1 MAKKRKSKGGDAD
14 LFIDGSGQLRLIDK
28 SAEQQALE
36 KGKIECLGITF
47 DSEDARRAY
56 FTDRLREK
64 LADPEFRKIEGFPL
78 ARDEDILR
86 LSDPPYYTACP
97 NPFLTDLLS
106 RAKQEA
112 RTEAYERTPLTR
124 DIGASRDTAV
134 YSAHTY
140 HTKVP
145 PEAIKEFVD
154 HFTDSGD
161 VILDGF
167 CGSGMT
173 GIGVAMASKGTR
185 TTVLCDLS
193 PVATFVSSVYA
204 SPPEAGLFD
213 LYSSKLLTEADRL
226 IGDLWSHIE
235 GDRKVTTDFQIWSEI
250 FSCPHCQ
257 KAIESTQVVE
267 AAEDMGTA
275 KEFPCSHCGGLVS
288 KAPTK
293 KSGASRL
300 QRVLQTRMDAALG
313 EAIKVLPRAPV
324 FERLNAASG
333 GKRIATSEA
342 WRSSLEKLDY
352 TSPYWFPSDPLIRG
366 ERYLLKDTL
375 ASYGI
380 THVHHF
386 YLPRQ
391 LKTFSCLWTLA
402 LSENRYPIRRALIFF
417 VTSNALGFTVLN
429 RFGPTHYSQ
438 VNKYFSGTLYVPST
452 IAETSHQ
459 YAYRNKRKRL
469 VKAFAELQHF
479 AKNNTFISTQSS
491 ENLRQLPNASIDY
504 VFVDPPFGRN
514 LQYSELNQIWEA
526 WLRVKTN
533 RDAEAVV
540 DSTRNRG
547 ILEYASLMKK
557 IFQEFAR
564 VLKPDHWI
572 TIVFH
577 NSANA
582 VWMAI
587 QEALLVAGLVVAD
600 VRTLDKK
607 RQTYK
612 QIRQGV
618 VKQDLIISAYKP
630 GAGLESKFALEAG
643 TLAGVW
649 DFVRAHLDKLPVFV
663 QRGANCE
670 VIAERQ
676 NYLLFDRMVA
686 FHVQRGVSVPISA
699 SEFFDGLISRFP
711 ERDGMY
717 FLNEQVARYDAQRMK
732 ASELIQLEIFI
743 IDEKSAIEW
752 LRQKLRKKPMTLQE
766 IHPDFV
772 KEMGAWSKYE
782 TSLELSDLLQDNF
795 LFYDGRG
802 EVPSQVHSYL
812 STNFKE
818 LRNLDKLDSNLVA
831 KARDRWYVPDPNKQA
846 DIDKLRE
853 KALLA
858 EFEEYKA
865 SSDRKLKV
873 VRSEAIRAGFKNAYN
888 SGDHNAIVIVAKKV
902 PDSVIQEDE
911 QLLMYYDVASMR
923 LGDE

>member
-1 MAKKRKSKGGDAD
+1 MTKKQKSRSGDGE
-14 LFIDGSGQLRLIDK
+14 LFIEGSGQLRLVDK
-28 SAEQQALE
+28 SPEQQALQ
-36 KGKIECLGITF
+36 KVKVECLGMTF

-64 LADPEFRKIEGFPL
+64 LADPEFRQINGFPL
-78 ARDEDILR
+78 AQDEDILR

-106 RAKQEA
+106 RAKQDA
-112 RTEAYERTPLTR
+112 RADTYDRTPLTR

-145 PEAIKEFVD
+145 PEAIKDFVD
-154 HFTDSGD
+154 HFTDPGD
-161 VILDGF
+161 VILDAF

-173 GIGVAMASKGTR
+173 GIGVAMANKGTR

-193 PVATFVSSVYA
+193 PVATFISSVYA
-204 SPPEAGLFD
+204 SPPEAELFD
-213 LYSSKLLTEADRL
+213 LYSATLLTEADHL

-235 GDRKVTTDFQIWSEI
+235 DDRQVTTDFQIWSEI
-250 FSCPHCQ
+250 FSCPFCQ

-267 AAEDMGTA
+267 AAEHMGTA

-300 QRVLQTRMDAALG
+300 QRILHTRMDTALG
-313 EAIKVLPRAPV
+313 ELIKVLPRAPV
-324 FERLNAASG
+324 FEQLNAASG
-333 GKRIATSEA
+333 GKRLVASEA
-342 WRSSLEKLDY
+342 WRSSLEQLDY
-352 TSPYWFPSDPLIRG
+352 TSPYWFPTDPLIRG

-402 LSENRYPIRRALIFF
+402 SSQDRYAIRRALMFF
-417 VTSNALGFTVLN
+417 LTSNALGFTVLN

-469 VKAFAELQHF
+469 VKAFAELHRL
-479 AKNNTFISTQSS
+479 AKTNTFISTQSS
-491 ENLRQLPNASIDY
+491 DDLRQLPNASVDY
-504 VFVDPPFGRN
+504 VFVDPPFGKN
-514 LQYSELNQIWEA
+514 LQYSELNQIWET

-547 ILEYASLMKK
+547 VLEYANLMKR
-557 IFQEFAR
+557 IFQECAR

-618 VKQDLIISAYKP
+618 VKHDLIISAYKP
-630 GAGLESKFALEAG
+630 SAELESKFALEAG
-643 TLAGVW
+643 TVAGVW
-649 DFVRAHLDKLPVFV
+649 DFMRAHLDKLPVFV
-663 QRGANCE
+663 RRGANWE
-670 VIAERQ
+670 VVAERQ
-676 NYLLFDRMVA
+676 NYLPL
-686 FHVQRGVSVPISA
+686 
-699 SEFFDGLISRFP
+699 
-711 ERDGMY
+711 
-717 FLNEQVARYDAQRMK
+717 
-732 ASELIQLEIFI
+732 
-743 IDEKSAIEW
+743 
-752 LRQKLRKKPMTLQE
+752 
-766 IHPDFV
+766 
-772 KEMGAWSKYE
+772 
-782 TSLELSDLLQDNF
+782 
-795 LFYDGRG
+795 
-802 EVPSQVHSYL
+802 
-812 STNFKE
+812 
-818 LRNLDKLDSNLVA
+818 
-831 KARDRWYVPDPNKQA
+831 
-846 DIDKLRE
+846 
-853 KALLA
+853 
-858 EFEEYKA
+858 
-865 SSDRKLKV
+865 
-873 VRSEAIRAGFKNAYN
+873 
-888 SGDHNAIVIVAKKV
+888 
-902 PDSVIQEDE
+902 
-911 QLLMYYDVASMR
+911 
-923 LGDE
+923 

>member
-1 MAKKRKSKGGDAD
+1 MPRKQKSGNTGE
-14 LFIDGSGQLRLIDK
+14 LFIEGGGQLRLIEK
-28 SAEQQALE
+28 SVEQQTLDR
-36 KGKIECLGITF
+36 GTVECLGMTF
-47 DSEDARRAY
+47 ESEEKRRAY
-56 FTDRLREK
+56 FIERLREK
-64 LADPEFRKIEGFPL
+64 LSDPEFRKIEGFPI
-78 ARDEDILR
+78 AQDEDILA

-97 NPFLTDLLS
+97 NPFLAELFPSTNQPDS
-106 RAKQEA
+106 GDPYK
-112 RTEAYERTPLTR
+112 RTPLTR

-145 PEAIKEFVD
+145 PAAITQFVD
-154 HFTDSGD
+154 HFTKPGD
-161 VILDGF
+161 VVLDGF

-173 GIGVAMASKGTR
+173 GVGTAFAER
-185 TTVLCDLS
+185 GGRVMILCDLS
-193 PVATFVSSVYA
+193 PIATFISSVYA
-204 SPPEAGLFD
+204 FPPDPPQFE
-213 LYSSKLLTEADRL
+213 LYSAKLLTDADRL
-226 IGDLWSHIE
+226 IGNLWSHDE
-235 GDRKVTTDFQIWSEI
+235 GGRRITTDFQIWSEI

-257 KAIESTQVVE
+257 QTIESTQVVE

-275 KEFPCSHCGGLVS
+275 KEFPCTHCGGLVS

-293 KSGASRL
+293 QSGASRL
-300 QRVLQTRMDAALG
+300 QRVLHTRMDAALG
-313 EAIKVLPRAPV
+313 QPIKVLPRAPV
-324 FERLNAASG
+324 FEQADTASG
-333 GKRIATSEA
+333 GMRVQTSET
-342 WRSSLEKLDY
+342 WRRSLEALDY
-352 TSPYWFPSDPLIRG
+352 TSAYWFPSDPLIRG

-380 THVHHF
+380 THLHHF

-391 LKTFSCLWTLA
+391 LKTFSCLWDLA
-402 LSENRYPIRRALIFF
+402 SKTPEHALRRALMFF
-417 VTSNALGFTVLN
+417 LTSNALGLTVLN

-469 VKAFAELQHF
+469 TKAFAELQRR
-479 AKNNTFISTQSS
+479 ANRNTFISTQSAS
-491 ENLRQLPNASIDY
+491 DLRQLPDASVDY
-504 VFVDPPFGRN
+504 VFVDPPFGKN
-514 LQYSELNQIWEA
+514 LQYSELNQIWES
-526 WLRVKTN
+526 WLKIKTN

-540 DSTRNRG
+540 DATRNRG
-547 ILEYASLMKK
+547 VLEYANLMKA

-564 VLKPDHWI
+564 VLKADHWI

-587 QEALLVAGLVVAD
+587 QEALLVSGFVVAD

-607 RQTYK
+607 RETFK

-618 VKQDLIISAYKP
+618 VKQDLIITAYKP
-630 GAGLESKFALEAG
+630 SAGLEKQFELEAG
-643 TLAGVW
+643 TPQGVW
-649 DFVRAHLDKLPVFV
+649 DFVRAHLDKLPVYV
-663 QRGANCE
+663 QRGADCE

-686 FHVQRGVSVPISA
+686 FHVKRGVGLPMSA
-699 SEFFDGLISRFP
+699 AEFLEGLIARFP

-717 FLNEQVARYDAQRMK
+717 FLNEQVARYDSQRMK

-743 IDEKSAIEW
+743 IDERSAIEW

-766 IHPDFV
+766 IHPEFT
-772 KEMGAWSKYE
+772 KEMGAWNKHE
-782 TSLELSDLLQDNF
+782 IPLELSEMLKENF
-795 LFYDGRG
+795 ILYEGKG

-818 LRNLDKLDSNLVA
+818 LRNLPKSDPILVT

-846 DIDKLRE
+846 DLEKVRE
-853 KALLA
+853 KSLLA
-858 EFEEYKA
+858 EFDGYKT
-865 SSDRKLKV
+865 SKERRLGV
-873 VRSEAIRAGFKNAYN
+873 FRSEAIRVGFKSAYN
-888 SGDHNAIVIVAKKV
+888 AGDYKAIVAVAGKI
-902 PDSVIQEDE
+902 PDTVIQEDE
-911 QLLMYYDVASMR
+911 TLLMYYDVASMR